1 MSKKILFSLLLIG
14 LVSFIALPAFAEE
27 QTAAATEEKAATA
40 APAEAAPAAAAPAA
54 EAPATPKYKTSTI
67 KAVQEALK
75 AKNEYSGEATG
86 NLDEAT
92 AEAIKKFQETNKLK
106 ADGIPGPKT
115 REALGIG
122 AAKEEAATTAPAEA
136 APAAEKAPEKAGS
149 ETQSSEKAPEQK

>member
-27 QTAAATEEKAATA
+27 QPAAATEEKAASA
-40 APAEAAPAAAAPAA
+40 APAEAAPAA

-75 AKNEYSGEATG
+75 AKDEYNGEATG
-86 NLDEAT
+86 NLDDAT
-92 AEAIKKFQETNKLK
+92 VEAIKKFQEKNKLT

-122 AAKEEAATTAPAEA
+122 AAKEEA

-149 ETQSSEKAPEQK
+149 ETQSSEKAPE